1 MDFVKVGEESDSST
15 ILEIKGLFLL
25 SKVGSQNPMTD
36 FDETRGNFDF
46 AIFYF
51 FLIFLLILKQVL
63 FSHLEYP
70 HTFTSEL
77 LGQDVVEN
85 DNCEFEID
93 VEAEDADV
101 AWYQNGEPIDLNS
114 GRFEIIKIGKKR
126 KLVLKCA
133 ALADSGNITVKTNME
148 QSSCQLNVQCEN
160 DIIFGLPPRHSVW
173 KSS

>member
-93 VEAEDADV
+93 VEAEYADV
-101 AWYQNGEPIDLNS
+101 TWCLNGKPIQAD
-114 GRFEIIKIGKKR
+114 GERYF
-126 KLVLKCA
+126 LVLLESYA
-133 ALADSGNITVKTNME
+133 S
-148 QSSCQLNVQCEN
+148 
-160 DIIFGLPPRHSVW
+160 
-173 KSS
+173 